1 MTQHKSLKARD
12 ARLKEHGYDLID
24 FLLIT
29 GEPLYEAGGC
39 FLSDDGESYTMVGP
53 TGEHSLLKS
62 VTDQHR
68 LRAHWNGFVAAAK
81 VACYERAA
89 SLARKRGLNPRGEH
103 GDRD

>member
-1 MTQHKSLKARD
+1 MTQYKRLKARD
-12 ARLKEHGYDLID
+12 ARLKAHGYDLID
-24 FLLIT
+24 LLLIT

-68 LRAHWNGFVAAAK
+68 LRAHWNGFVAASK
-81 VACYERAA
+81 VACDERAR
-89 SLARKRGLNPRGEH
+89 LAALNRGLNPRGDH